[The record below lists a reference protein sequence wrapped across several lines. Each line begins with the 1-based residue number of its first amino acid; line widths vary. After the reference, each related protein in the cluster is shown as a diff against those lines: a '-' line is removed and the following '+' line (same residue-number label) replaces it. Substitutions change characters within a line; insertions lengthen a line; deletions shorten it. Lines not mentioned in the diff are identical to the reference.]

1 MVRVN
6 PNPNP
11 HPHPNPD
18 PNPNPN
24 QVEVEGEAPA
34 IRKGALKPIKIE
46 MKRAAGH
53 NKTHVSGLEGLLIS
67 PDAVSQVLKI
77 KVGCTTAVLKL
88 PGNNVKVTLT

>member
-1 MVRVN
+1 M
-6 PNPNP
+6 
-11 HPHPNPD
+11 
-18 PNPNPN
+18 
-24 QVEVEGEAPA
+24 EVEGEAPA

-88 PGNNVKVTLT
+88 PGNNVKDQEVLLQGHCVAEVSARPTRAYQ